1 MHTSRFG
8 TFQKMIGSTLAAALI
23 TVLAI
28 FYLDLPLATFVKN
41 HLYANTSWSKLTSDM
56 PDLLLLVVLFSML
69 ASLSAY
75 LVRSRRGLYDA
86 TTFFC
91 QLVLWVAPLSYLAKM
106 VLKIAFGRIN
116 TRYWLQ
122 HPDLYGFYFFQM
134 RERCDGFPSGHM
146 LVIVAIIAAVWRF
159 YPKTRPLCLL
169 TGTLLGCAL
178 IATNYHFLSDV
189 IAGASLGIALEAICC
204 RLLIRE
210 PLQLPADR
218 C

>member
-8 TFQKMIGSTLAAALI
+8 TFHKTVGCALTAAFLTLLG
-23 TVLAI
+23 I
-28 FYLDLPLATFVKN
+28 FYLDVPLALFVKN

-69 ASLSAY
+69 VSLSVY
-75 LVRSRRGLYDA
+75 LVRSRLGIYDA
-86 TTFFC
+86 TTYFC
-91 QLVLWVAPLSYLAKM
+91 QLLLWVAPLSYLAKM
-106 VLKIAFGRIN
+106 VLKIAFGRVN

-122 HPDLYGFYFFQM
+122 HQDLYGFYFFQM

-146 LVIVAIIAAVWRF
+146 LVIVAIIAAAWRF
-159 YPKTRPLCLL
+159 YPKTRPLCFL
-169 TGTLLGCAL
+169 TAFLLGCAL

-189 IAGASLGIALEAICC
+189 VAGACLGILLEAACC
-204 RLLIRE
+204 RLLFRK

>member
-1 MHTSRFG
+1 MHKSRCG
-8 TFQKMIGSTLAAALI
+8 TFQKTLVWGLAAAA
-23 TVLAI
+23 TTMLAI
-28 FYLDLPLATFVKN
+28 FFLDVPLALFVKN
-41 HLYANTSWSKLTSDM
+41 HLYANTSWSKLTSEM

-69 ASLSAY
+69 ASLSVY
-75 LVRSRRGLYDA
+75 LVRSRQGVYDA

-91 QLVLWVAPLSYLAKM
+91 YLVLWVAPLSYLAKL

-146 LVIVAIIAAVWRF
+146 LVIVAIIAAIWRF
-159 YPKTRPLCLL
+159 YPKTRPVCFL
-169 TGTLLGCAL
+169 TATFLGCAL
-178 IATNYHFLSDV
+178 VATNYHFLSDV
-189 IAGASLGIALEAICC
+189 IAGAGFGVALEAACC

-210 PLQLPADR
+210 PLQLPAGR